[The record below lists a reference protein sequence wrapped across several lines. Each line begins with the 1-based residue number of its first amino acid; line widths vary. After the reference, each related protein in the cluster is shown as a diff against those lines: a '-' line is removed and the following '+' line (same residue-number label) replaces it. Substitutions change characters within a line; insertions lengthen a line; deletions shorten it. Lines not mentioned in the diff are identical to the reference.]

1 MSDAFVLNHGLCEDV
16 TEKVSSAY
24 MNAIASQPSNTRE
37 VSSDMKI
44 AYTAMHGIGGKW
56 IELAFSKCNHK
67 PLMIVPSQFEPDEE
81 FPTVVFPNPE
91 EKGALDRAIAFSDEQ
106 NCTLILANDPD
117 ADRLAVAEKQEDGQW
132 RVFSGNQIG
141 QLLGH
146 WQICQWKE
154 RGARGEA
161 VVLTTVVSSR
171 MLQAIAKAEGVGY
184 TDTLTGFKWIG
195 NSALEQRAAGKEVL

>member
-1 MSDAFVLNHGLCEDV
+1 MPCLTTLWHA
-16 TEKVSSAY
+16 
-24 MNAIASQPSNTRE
+24 R

-117 ADRLAVAEKQEDGQW
+117 ADRRPLLRSKKMGNG
-132 RVFSGNQIG
+132 VFSGNQIG

-154 RGARGEA
+154 RGPRG
-161 VVLTTVVSSR
+161 L
-171 MLQAIAKAEGVGY
+171 
-184 TDTLTGFKWIG
+184 
-195 NSALEQRAAGKEVL
+195 